1 MDLVNFPNSGPIWDY
16 LDMTLGQAWVQINPT
31 MGLNVVKL
39 VVNISQ
45 MRPNFL
51 FQHRL
56 GITWELFPFPNLRY
70 YFGK

>member
-16 LDMTLGQAWVQINPT
+16 LDMTLGQAWVKINPT

-45 MRPNFL
+45 MRPYIWV
-51 FQHRL
+51 QY
-56 GITWELFPFPNLRY
+56 GSILRT
-70 YFGK
+70 

>member
-1 MDLVNFPNSGPIWDY
+1 MDLVNFHNSGPIWDY

-45 MRPNFL
+45 MRPYIWV
-51 FQHRL
+51 QY
-56 GITWELFPFPNLRY
+56 GSILRT
-70 YFGK
+70 

>member
-45 MRPNFL
+45 MSPYIWV
-51 FQHRL
+51 QY
-56 GITWELFPFPNLRY
+56 GSILRT
-70 YFGK
+70 

>member
-45 MRPNFL
+45 MRPY
-51 FQHRL
+51 
-56 GITWELFPFPNLRY
+56 IWV
-70 YFGK
+70 

>member
-16 LDMTLGQAWVQINPT
+16 LDMTLGQVWVQINPT

-45 MRPNFL
+45 MRPYIWV
-51 FQHRL
+51 QY
-56 GITWELFPFPNLRY
+56 GSILRT
-70 YFGK
+70 

>member
-45 MRPNFL
+45 MRPY
-51 FQHRL
+51 
-56 GITWELFPFPNLRY
+56 TWVQYGSILRT
-70 YFGK
+70 